1 METESRLVVSMVGKG
16 GRNGEC
22 FLLATKCLCAVIK
35 KKNKKLMVV
44 IVVNCVTTLRPWNF
58 AL

>member
-22 FLLATKCLCAVIK
+22 FLLAKKFLCAVI
-35 KKNKKLMVV
+35 KNKKLMVV
-44 IVVNCVTTLRPWNF
+44 IVVNCVSTLRPWNF